1 MQKSSSLVQFSPS
14 RWLRNGH
21 LMTITASLVR
31 VPPRLP
37 AYRERWELADGDFLD
52 VDRLDGATP
61 EAPAVLICHG
71 LEGSS
76 QAGYVLG
83 VMEQAYSRGLAAVAL
98 NFRSCSGEPNRLPRF
113 YHSGETSDLGYAI
126 DRLLSEQPGRC
137 LGLVGFSLGGN
148 VVAKYLGER
157 GAAVPDGIRAAAVI
171 SVPFD
176 LARCCAAIDGPDL
189 ASYVYRERFLRRL
202 RPKALA
208 KARRFPGL
216 IDEDRIRRARSL
228 REFDDS
234 VTAPLHGFA
243 GAADYYA
250 RSSSGPLLPEV
261 RRPLLVISA
270 EDDPFVPGFTLPLR
284 ALRENSYVTAQV
296 SAAGGHV
303 GFLAGPPWAL
313 RRWAEEQAAE
323 FIAAHLPVPPPA
335 PR

>member
-1 MQKSSSLVQFSPS
+1 MHAPFSPA
-14 RWLRNGH
+14 RWIRNRH

-37 AYRERWELADGDFLD
+37 ICRERWELPDGDFLD
-52 VDRLDGATP
+52 VDRLDGARP
-61 EAPAVLICHG
+61 DSPVVLICHG

-83 VMEQAYSRGLAAVAL
+83 VMQQARARGLASVAL

-113 YHSGETSDLGYAI
+113 YHSGETSDLGYVI
-126 DRLLSEQPGRC
+126 DRLLAERPERC

-157 GAAVPDGIRAAAVI
+157 GAAVPDGVRAGVVI

-176 LARCCAAIDGPDL
+176 LERCCAAIDGSDL
-189 ASYVYRERFLRRL
+189 ASLVYRERFLRLL

-216 IDEDRIRRARSL
+216 IDEARVQRARSL
-228 REFDDS
+228 REFDDA
-234 VTAPLHGFA
+234 VTAPIHGFA

-250 RSSSGPLLPEV
+250 RSSSGPLLPGV

-270 EDDPFVPGFTLPLR
+270 EDDPFVPGSTLPIR
-284 ALRENSYVTAQV
+284 ALRENAYVTPLV

-303 GFLAGPPWAL
+303 GFLSGPPWAL

-323 FIAAHLPVPPPA
+323 FIAGHIANLPPS
-335 PR
+335 R

>member
-1 MQKSSSLVQFSPS
+1 
-14 RWLRNGH
+14 
-21 LMTITASLVR
+21 MTITANLVR
-31 VPPRLP
+31 VLPRLP
-37 AYRERWELADGDFLD
+37 VSRERWELPDGDFLD
-52 VDRLDGATP
+52 VDRLDGASP
-61 EAPAVLICHG
+61 DSPLVLICHG

-76 QAGYVLG
+76 QAGYVVG
-83 VMEQAYSRGLAAVAL
+83 VMEQARARGLASVAL

-113 YHSGETSDLGYAI
+113 YHSGETSDLGYVI
-126 DRLLSEQPGRC
+126 DRLLAENPRRP

-157 GAAVPDGIRAAAVI
+157 SSEVPEGICAAAVI

-176 LARCCAAIDGPDL
+176 LARCCAAIDGSDV

-216 IDEDRIRRARSL
+216 IDEDRVRRARSL
-228 REFDDS
+228 REFDDA

-250 RSSSGPLLPEV
+250 RSSSGPLLPQV

-270 EDDPFVPGFTLPLR
+270 EDDPFVPGSTLPIR
-284 ALRENSYVTAQV
+284 ALRENEHVTAQV
-296 SAAGGHV
+296 SPAGGHV
-303 GFLAGPPWAL
+303 GFLSGPPWAL

-323 FIAAHLPVPPPA
+323 FIAAHLAQTPSA
-335 PR
+335 AR

>member
-1 MQKSSSLVQFSPS
+1 MSKSRIPLQFSPS
-14 RWLRNGH
+14 RWLQNRH

-31 VPPRLP
+31 VPPRLQ
-37 AYRERWELADGDFLD
+37 AYRERWELPDGDFLD
-52 VDRLDGATP
+52 VDRLDGASP
-61 EAPAVLICHG
+61 DAPVVLICHG

-83 VMEQAYSRGLAAVAL
+83 VMQQARARGLACVAL

-113 YHSGETSDLGYAI
+113 YHSGETSDLTYVI
-126 DRLLSEQPGRC
+126 DRLLSERPGRS

-157 GAAVPDGIRAAAVI
+157 GEAAPDGVRAAAVI

-176 LARCCAAIDGPDL
+176 LAQCCAAIDGSDL

-216 IDEDRIRRARSL
+216 LDEERVRRVRSL
-228 REFDDS
+228 REFDDA

-250 RSSSGPLLPEV
+250 RSSSGPLLTQV

-270 EDDPFVPGFTLPLR
+270 EDDPFVPGSTLPLR

-303 GFLAGPPWAL
+303 AFLSGPPWAL

-323 FIAAHLPVPPPA
+323 FIAAQLAPLPSA

>member
-1 MQKSSSLVQFSPS
+1 MQFSPS
-14 RWLRNGH
+14 QWLRNRH

-31 VPPRLP
+31 VLPRLP
-37 AYRERWELADGDFLD
+37 VHRERWELPDGDFLD
-52 VDRLDGATP
+52 VDRLDGATS
-61 EAPAVLICHG
+61 EAPTVLICHG

-83 VMEQAYSRGLAAVAL
+83 VMEQARARGLASVAL

-113 YHSGETSDLGYAI
+113 YHSGETSDLGYVI
-126 DRLLSEQPGRC
+126 DRLLAEHPGRA

-157 GAAVPDGIRAAAVI
+157 GAAVPDGVRAAAVV

-176 LARCCAAIDGPDL
+176 LARCCAAIDGSDL
-189 ASYVYRERFLRRL
+189 ASLVYRERFLRRL

-216 IDEDRIRRARSL
+216 IDEARVHRARSL
-228 REFDDS
+228 REFDDA

-243 GAADYYA
+243 SAEDYYE

-270 EDDPFVPGFTLPLR
+270 EDDPFVPGSTLPLR
-284 ALRENSYVTAQV
+284 ALRENAHVTAQV

-303 GFLAGPPWAL
+303 GFLSGPPWAL

-323 FIAAHLPVPPPA
+323 FIAAHVAPLPPA
-335 PR
+335 TR